1 MGAQPGLDR
10 LRALAARQGNVRYA
24 QETVPVRPAQPPAGL
39 AVRPPRP
46 SSLLL
51 FPKSGGAASRPL
63 LSILLPPP
71 PETASPKA
79 IRAWLAGEIHDP
91 LAPVLTLID
100 LPVDEIVDMEID
112 LFGKGQANLAAAGA
126 RAPCDPAAGR
136 EDAAW
141 LEGLPRPQTRDTS
154 PDAAQAFAA
163 GFREVLETFEPTTAA
178 ALRIYGATLTCGPGL
193 AALLAR
199 AQDIEAAWLA
209 DEPSVGVTPQDL
221 RGAVSASADLG
232 QPTVLRRAAF
242 LHLLTSRPVASA
254 LRDALVETRFA
265 QALARVPDA
274 WIAPREIEALLPL
287 APVGERLDDLLG
299 RLASAVLAAP
309 DGRGAPLDPHDTFA
323 RFITQAAHLEQ
334 SGVKSRR
341 EAAREALCGLAAIL
355 GVRPGNI
362 VRAWSVTP
370 ALAPALRDQGFRL
383 ASSDGRAR

>member
-1 MGAQPGLDR
+1 MGVQPVLDR
-10 LRALAARQGNVRYA
+10 LAALAARQGNLRYA
-24 QETVPVRPAQPPAGL
+24 QGTLPVRPAQPSAGV
-39 AVRPPRP
+39 AIRPPRP
-46 SSLLL
+46 SSPLL
-51 FPKSGGAASRPL
+51 FPKSGGAALRPL

-71 PETASPKA
+71 PDTASPKT
-79 IRAWLAGEIHDP
+79 IRAWLAGELHDP
-91 LAPVLTLID
+91 LTPVLTLID
-100 LPVDEIVDMEID
+100 PPVDEIMDMEID
-112 LFGKGQANLAAAGA
+112 RIGRGQASLAVAGA

-141 LEGLPRPQTRDTS
+141 LEGLPRPQPSDIR
-154 PDAAQAFAA
+154 PDAVQAFAA
-163 GFREVLETFEPTTAA
+163 GVREVLETFEPATAA
-178 ALRIYGATLTCGPGL
+178 ALQIYGATLTCGPGL

-199 AQDIEAAWLA
+199 AQDIEAAWIA

-265 QALARVPDA
+265 QALARVPDV
-274 WIAPREIEALLPL
+274 WITPHEIEALLPL
-287 APVGERLDDLLG
+287 APAGERLDALLG
-299 RLASAVLAAP
+299 RLAAAVLAAP
-309 DGRGAPLDPHDTFA
+309 DGRGAPLDPQDVFA
-323 RFITQAAHLEQ
+323 RFVTQAAHLEQ
-334 SGVKSRR
+334 SGAKSRR

-355 GVRPGNI
+355 GVRPEII

-370 ALAPALRDQGFRL
+370 ALAPALRDQGLRL